1 MELNSSSVK
10 TEHACVSSAATA
22 VVGCVATDGLVN
34 AAVDTGAM
42 AGEARNNFQ
51 ISSLGG
57 MNSFGGL
64 YMLSCV
70 MLSCVLCVVFSKKN
84 NSVNWLYYVFL
95 DVLL

>member
-1 MELNSSSVK
+1 M
-10 TEHACVSSAATA
+10 SSAATA
-22 VVGCVATDGLVN
+22 AVGCVATDGLVN

-70 MLSCVLCVVFSKKN
+70 MLSCVACVMCVMFCVVLVVFMC
-84 NSVNWLYYVFL
+84 SV
-95 DVLL
+95 